1 MSFFSGYW
9 FFVYLVLALLPAV
22 VLGVLGKSLRIYR
35 LLVTALF
42 IFMVY
47 RDSPAQFAYLL
58 AYAAGAACLVKA
70 YAWSRGKYGKDRRFY
85 ALAVVLP
92 VLPLILS
99 KLSGLYGGTLFSF
112 LGISYIFFRVIQVVV
127 EIYDGVITAVP
138 VTQFLGF
145 LLFFPSLSSGPIDR
159 SRRFAE
165 DDERVWTRDE
175 YLDLLNE
182 GVYKLVLGAFYK
194 IVCSSLFYQLLS
206 SVFAERYHPL
216 YLLGYAYV
224 YGLYMFFDFA
234 GYSSMAVGASY
245 ILGIRMPDNFNKP
258 FLSVDIRE
266 FWNRWHI
273 TLSSWFRD
281 FIFTRFILDSVRK
294 KRFKTRLGCAAAG
307 LMLNMFIMGLWHGP
321 YIHYIAYGLY
331 HGSLLALTEVYQKK
345 SRFYR
350 THKKALWYR
359 IGSWFL
365 TLNAVMFGFLIFSGH
380 IQEAWL
386 ALQSQLN

>member
-9 FFVYLVLALLPAV
+9 FFVYLVFALLPAV

-42 IFMVY
+42 IFEVY
-47 RDSPAQFAYLL
+47 RDSPTQFVYLL
-58 AYAAGAACLVKA
+58 AYAAGAACLVKT
-70 YAWSRGKYGKDRRFY
+70 YVWLRGRYGKDWRFY
-85 ALAVVLP
+85 ILAVVLP
-92 VLPLILS
+92 ILPLILS
-99 KLSGLYGGTLFSF
+99 KLSGFYRGTLFSF

-127 EIYDGVITAVP
+127 EIYDGVIGEVRI
-138 VTQFLGF
+138 TQFLGF

-165 DDERVWTRDE
+165 DDERTWTRDE

-206 SVFAERYHPL
+206 SVFSERYSPL

-258 FLSVDIRE
+258 FLSVDIKE
-266 FWNRWHI
+266 FWNRWHV

-350 THKKALWYR
+350 AHKKDLWYQ
-359 IGSWFL
+359 IGSWLL
-365 TLNAVMFGFLIFSGH
+365 TLNAVMFGFFIFSGH
-380 IQEAWL
+380 IQEVWL
-386 ALQSQLN
+386 AMQPQ